1 VQGDPAIIEILNE
14 VLTAELTAVNQYWVH
29 YRMLDNWG
37 LKRLADHAREESI
50 DEMKDADRIIERI
63 LFLEGVPNMQRL
75 NPVRVGET
83 VPEQLAADMA
93 VEQAAVE
100 RYNRGIALC
109 VEKGDNGTRHLF
121 EKHLVDEEEHL
132 DWIEAQLTLIETVGL
147 ERYLAEQIHEG
158 DE

>member
-1 VQGDPAIIEILNE
+1 MQGDPAIIEVLNE
-14 VLTAELTAVNQYWVH
+14 VLTAELTAVNQYWIH

-37 LKRLADHAREESI
+37 IHRLAEHAREESL

-83 VPEQLAADMA
+83 VPEQMAADLA

-109 VEKGDNGTRHLF
+109 REVGDNGTRALF
-121 EKHLVDEEEHL
+121 EQHLVSEEEHL
-132 DWIEAQLTLIETVGL
+132 DWIEAQIGLIETLGL
-147 ERYLAEQIHEG
+147 ERYLAQQLHDHE
-158 DE
+158 